1 MVEQPIEHRCG
12 QHRVTG
18 KGLIPRPEGQ
28 VRGQDHRAFLIA
40 LGHDLEEQIGLFACQ
55 RQITDL
61 VDDQELVD
69 IDGAVHRLFPAALAL
84 RRLERHD
91 QIGRRGEAHL
101 MPVLRGQ
108 VAEGDR
114 QMCLADAGRAEEDDV
129 LGALDEGEAG
139 ELVDLL
145 ACIS

>member
-1 MVEQPIEHRCG
+1 
-12 QHRVTG
+12 
-18 KGLIPRPEGQ
+18 
-28 VRGQDHRAFLIA
+28 
-40 LGHDLEEQIGLFACQ
+40 
-55 RQITDL
+55 
-61 VDDQELVD
+61 
-69 IDGAVHRLFPAALAL
+69 
-84 RRLERHD
+84 
-91 QIGRRGEAHL
+91 

-114 QMCLADAGRAEEDDV
+114 QMRLADAGRAEEDDV